1 MERRLNATYVTKW
14 NGGKTMV
21 KMPCIIDIIERK
33 VLYVSSEKKITS
45 PYDNERDAFGYDVC
59 EGVYVIMPDGTEYPV
74 VGNSSFSGYADY
86 DGKKVVPFIYEP
98 KFDVV
103 LIEKEGV
110 CGLTKE
116 DVESIYD
123 ALSAPEAYPIEID
136 NLGGESSAQ
145 GFISSEAAEK
155 IEYDYVGS
163 GLFPFIGGIL
173 ADVNQES
180 EDGTY
185 EFKGLTIFLTR

>member
-1 MERRLNATYVTKW
+1 MERRLNATYATKW
-14 NGGKTMV
+14 NSGKTMV

-33 VLYVSSEKKITS
+33 VLYVSNEKKIIS
-45 PYDNERDAFGYDVC
+45 PYDNEHDAFGYGIC

-74 VGNSSFSGYADY
+74 VENSSFSGYADY

-98 KFDVV
+98 KFDVM
-103 LIEKEGV
+103 LIEKEGIR
-110 CGLTKE
+110 GLTKE
-116 DVESIYD
+116 DVASIYD

-136 NLGGESSAQ
+136 NPDGESSAQ
-145 GFISSEAAEK
+145 GFISSKAAEK